1 MSLYVKIC
9 GIKDADTA
17 AKCADM
23 GADAI
28 GFVAY
33 KPSRRYVT
41 AETVNAIARA
51 LDGRVDTVAV
61 SVNLSDCDGYATDM
75 YQADDADKAD
85 NHILSGHKEPEGVF
99 RYFIYDISKG
109 AGIKADYP
117 DWIEKYRDRL
127 ILAGGLTPE
136 NIADVVRRYRP
147 FGVDVSSGVE
157 TDGVKDI
164 DKIREFIKNAKGA
177 CNG

>member
-1 MSLYVKIC
+1 MSVYVKIC
-9 GIKDADTA
+9 GIKDAEIA
-17 AKCADM
+17 AICADM

-33 KPSRRYVT
+33 KPSKRYISADDANTIVK
-41 AETVNAIARA
+41 ELKGKVQ
-51 LDGRVDTVAV
+51 TVAV
-61 SVNLSDCDGYATDM
+61 SVGLGDCAGYVTDL
-75 YQADDADKAD
+75 YQADDADTEE
-85 NHILSGHKEPEGVF
+85 NHILSGHTEPEGVF

-109 AGIKADYP
+109 TGKKAEYP
-117 DWIEKYRDRL
+117 EWIERYRDRL

-136 NIADVVRRYRP
+136 NVADVIRKYRP

-177 CNG
+177 YNG